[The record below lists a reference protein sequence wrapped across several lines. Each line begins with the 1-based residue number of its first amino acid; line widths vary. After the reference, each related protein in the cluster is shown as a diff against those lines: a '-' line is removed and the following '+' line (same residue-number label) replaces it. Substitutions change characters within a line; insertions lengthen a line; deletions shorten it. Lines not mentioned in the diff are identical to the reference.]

1 MPNLQ
6 DESLPLDAGSFVQD
20 DSIMSTTTT
29 EHSEVNISALEKELG
44 NEVSFKWQLGYFTN
58 HSDILII
65 ASHQYVNGSFTH

>member
-20 DSIMSTTTT
+20 DSIMSATTT

-44 NEVSFKWQLGYFTN
+44 NEVGSEWQSGYFTN

-65 ASHQYVNGSFTH
+65 ASH